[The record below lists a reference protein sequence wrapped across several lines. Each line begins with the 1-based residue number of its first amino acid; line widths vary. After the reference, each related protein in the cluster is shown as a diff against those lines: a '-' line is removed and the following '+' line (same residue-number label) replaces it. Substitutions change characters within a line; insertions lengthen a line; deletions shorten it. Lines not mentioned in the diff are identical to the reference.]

1 MNTLPCYMQAEDS
14 AFFKE
19 LSYFGRE
26 KHASLKKVEQSSR
39 TTVSHQPKNHAV
51 CPKRA
56 DDKQLHMDNK
66 IIVNKRKL
74 GSKSCLRKRPKN
86 NSFDSNGMYDKLH
99 TKDVTLGRS
108 TKRYALLF
116 VDLLEFIPF
125 SFFYF

>member
-1 MNTLPCYMQAEDS
+1 MQAEDS

-108 TKRYALLF
+108 TKRYTLLF